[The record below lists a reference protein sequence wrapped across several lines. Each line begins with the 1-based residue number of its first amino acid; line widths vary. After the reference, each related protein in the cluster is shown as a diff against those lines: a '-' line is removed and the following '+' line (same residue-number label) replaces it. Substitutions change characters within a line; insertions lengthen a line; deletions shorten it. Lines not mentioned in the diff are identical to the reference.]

1 MQPEH
6 INADNPL
13 QQRSDLTQ
21 WVNDML
27 NAVTPFIK
35 NNHSGVDLANFTTH
49 YGQRI
54 ANMEAFSR
62 LLWGVT
68 PLLAG
73 GQEPEQL
80 SLYIQAI
87 KNGTHPAHPE
97 YWGEIGH
104 SDQRVVEMAAYG
116 LLLALAHQPLLAHF
130 NELEKHHLW
139 QWLKQSETATIPD
152 NNWHFFPILVQV
164 GFHHAGMPVN
174 HETIERH
181 FAAMEHYWLGD
192 GWYSDGPERP
202 RDYYISMGF
211 HFYGLI
217 YSQLMKEV
225 DPQRC
230 ATLRERAT
238 VFAADFIHF
247 FDDDGAAI
255 PFGRSLTYRFAQAA
269 FWSAAAFTG
278 LDVYS
283 PGILKGLVLRHL
295 RWWQQQQPFDRDGVL
310 SVGYSY
316 PNLIMAEDYNA
327 PGSPYWALKTVL
339 VLALGENSDFWQA
352 KEAPLPPRETP
363 HAIPKA
369 AQILVHQ
376 PNHLWMLTSGQL
388 ERNNFVNTEA
398 KYCKFAYSTR
408 YAFNVERGRFGLA
421 HASPDSM
428 LLLSEKD
435 NYWRGRRECQ
445 QVSVHENYIY
455 SRWLPWNDVTV
466 DSWLVA
472 LGDWQVRVHQL
483 QTARE
488 LDCAEGGFSINSRP
502 LPEQRLNAGTSLL
515 TGEHDTSAIVC
526 LSEKRRQGEVVFTP
540 PNSNLLFADRAAVPV
555 LRGELSP
562 GTHLLI
568 CAVWA
573 GDSQDFNLTR
583 APEVSVEQGVIHL
596 TSATQK
602 TQFPLTE
609 QPKE

>member
-1 MQPEH
+1 MQPKN
-6 INADNPL
+6 ITFDNPL
-13 QQRSDLTQ
+13 RSRSDLTQ
-21 WVNDML
+21 WVNELL
-27 NAVTPFIK
+27 NAVTPFFK
-35 NNHSGVDLANFTTH
+35 ANDSGVDLANFTTH

-87 KNGTHPAHPE
+87 KNGVDPAHPE
-97 YWGEIGH
+97 YWGEMGH

-116 LLLALAHQPLLAHF
+116 MLLALAHKPLLAHF
-130 NELEKHHLW
+130 SEQEKHQLY

-164 GFHHAGMPVN
+164 GFYHSGMPVN
-174 HETIERH
+174 HQALERH
-181 FAAMEHYWLGD
+181 FTAMENYWLGD
-192 GWYSDGPERP
+192 GWYSDGPDRP

-217 YSQLMKEV
+217 YSRLMKEV

-230 ATLRERAT
+230 ATLRERAR
-238 VFAADFIHF
+238 VFAHDFIHF
-247 FDDDGAAI
+247 FADNGSAV

-269 FWSAAAFTG
+269 FWSAAAFAG

-283 PGILKGLVLRHL
+283 PGVQKGIVLRHL
-295 RWWQQQQPFDRDGVL
+295 RWWMQQQPFDRDGVL

-316 PNLIMAEDYNA
+316 PNLVMAEDYNA

-339 VLALGENSDFWQA
+339 VLALADNHAFWQA
-352 KEAPLPPRETP
+352 EEENLPPRQSP
-363 HAIPKA
+363 HAIPRA
-369 AQILVHQ
+369 AQILIHQ
-376 PNHLWMLTSGQL
+376 PEHLWMLTAGQW

-408 YAFNVERGRFGLA
+408 YAFNVERGRFGLP

-435 NYWRGRRECQ
+435 NYWRGRRHCL
-445 QVSVHENYIY
+445 QVITLPDSIY
-455 SRWLPWNDVTV
+455 SRWQPWQDVTV

-472 LGDWQVRVHQL
+472 LGNWQVRVHHL
-483 QTARE
+483 STARE
-488 LDCAEGGFSINSRP
+488 LDTSEGGFSLCARPPLEQSVDSGLSR
-502 LPEQRLNAGTSLL
+502 L
-515 TGEHDTSAIVC
+515 TGVADTSAIHC
-526 LSEKRRQGEVVFTP
+526 LTPQPRQGEVVLTP

-555 LRGELSP
+555 LRGELP
-562 GTHLLI
+562 KGNHLLV

-573 GDSQDFNLTR
+573 GDPQDYAATSVPKFNLYR
-583 APEVSVEQGVIHL
+583 GEVSL
-596 TSATQK
+596 TSAAHETHF
-602 TQFPLTE
+602 TLPEL
-609 QPKE
+609 P

>member
-6 INADNPL
+6 ITFENRL
-13 QQRSDLTQ
+13 QNRRDVTQ
-21 WVNDML
+21 WVNEML
-27 NAVTPFIK
+27 SAVTPYFNK
-35 NNHSGVDLANFTTH
+35 DDSGVDLANFTTH

-62 LLWGVT
+62 LLWGIT

-80 SLYIQAI
+80 SLYIQGI
-87 KNGTHPAHPE
+87 KNGTNPAHPD

-116 LLLALAHQPLLAHF
+116 LLLALAHKPLLAHF
-130 NELEKHHLW
+130 SEQEKQHLW

-174 HETIERH
+174 HEAIARH
-181 FAAMEHYWLGD
+181 FTAMEHYWLGD
-192 GWYSDGPERP
+192 GWYSDGPDRP

-217 YSQLMKEV
+217 YATLMKDV
-225 DPQRC
+225 DPMRC
-230 ATLRERAT
+230 AILRERAS
-238 VFAADFIHF
+238 VFAHDFIHF
-247 FDDDGAAI
+247 FDDHGAAI

-269 FWSAAAFTG
+269 FWSAAAFAG
-278 LDVYS
+278 LEIYS
-283 PGILKGLVLRHL
+283 PGILKGLILRHL
-295 RWWQQQQPFDRDGVL
+295 RWWMQQQPFDRDGVL

-339 VLALGENSDFWQA
+339 VLALGENSTFWQA
-352 KEAPLPPRETP
+352 KEETLPPRSSP
-363 HAIPKA
+363 HAIPNA

-408 YAFNVERGRFGLA
+408 FAFNVERGRFGLA

-435 NYWRGRRECQ
+435 NYWRGRRDCQ
-445 QVSVHENYIY
+445 TVSVHENYLY
-455 SRWLPWNDVTV
+455 SRWQPWHDVTV

-472 LGDWQVRVHQL
+472 LGHWQIRVHRI

-488 LDCAEGGFSINSRP
+488 LDSAEGGFSLCFRP
-502 LPEQRLNAGTSLL
+502 QPEQQLADGISLLSGTKEASAIHCLNANP
-515 TGEHDTSAIVC
+515 
-526 LSEKRRQGEVVFTP
+526 RQGDIVLTP

-562 GTHLLI
+562 GTHVLI
-568 CAVWA
+568 SAIWA
-573 GDSQDFNLTR
+573 GDVQAYPAT
-583 APEVSVEQGVIHL
+583 SVPAASVNEGVVRL
-596 TSATQK
+596 TSTTHE
-602 TQFPLTE
+602 TQFSLTE
-609 QPKE
+609 LP

>member
-1 MQPEH
+1 VQPEH
-6 INADNPL
+6 ITFENPL
-13 QQRSDLTQ
+13 QSRSDVTQ
-21 WVNDML
+21 WVNEML
-27 NAVTPFIK
+27 NAVTPFFK
-35 NNHSGVDLANFTTH
+35 NNTSGVDLANFTTH

-87 KNGTHPAHPE
+87 KHGTNPTHPE

-116 LLLALAHQPLLAHF
+116 LLLALAHEPLLAHF
-130 NELEKHHLW
+130 SEQEKQHLW

-164 GFHHAGMPVN
+164 GFHRAGLPVN
-174 HETIERH
+174 REAIERH
-181 FAAMEHYWLGD
+181 FAAMEQYWLGD
-192 GWYSDGPERP
+192 GWYSDGPGRP

-217 YSQLMKEV
+217 YATLMKDV
-225 DPQRC
+225 DADRC

-247 FDDDGAAI
+247 FDDNGAAI

-269 FWSAAAFTG
+269 FWSAAAFAG
-278 LDVYS
+278 LEVYS
-283 PGILKGLVLRHL
+283 PGIVKGLVLRHL
-295 RWWQQQQPFDRDGVL
+295 RWWMQQQPFDRDGVL

-339 VLALGENSDFWQA
+339 VLALAENSAFWQA
-352 KEAPLPPRETP
+352 KEETLPPRQSP
-363 HAIPKA
+363 HSIPKA

-421 HASPDSM
+421 HTSPDSM

-435 NYWRGRRECQ
+435 NYWRGRRDCQ
-445 QVSVHENYIY
+445 AVSVHENYLY
-455 SRWLPWNDVTV
+455 SRWQPWNDVTV

-472 LGDWQVRVHQL
+472 LGEWQIRVHQIR
-483 QTARE
+483 TARE
-488 LDCAEGGFSINSRP
+488 LDSAEGGFSLSFSPQPEKHVREGISR
-502 LPEQRLNAGTSLL
+502 LRGSKDISVI
-515 TGEHDTSAIVC
+515 HC
-526 LSEKRRQGEVVFTP
+526 LSERQRQGDVVLTP

-555 LRGELSP
+555 LRGALAR
-562 GTHLLI
+562 GKHLLMSAI
-568 CAVWA
+568 WA
-573 GDSQDFNLTR
+573 GDPQDFDATPLPI
-583 APEVSVEQGVIHL
+583 AHVDHGIVCL
-596 TSATQK
+596 TSAMHE

-609 QPKE
+609 LP